1 MQERERND
9 NKNMVHTHCRV
20 DRDVMH
26 GLVEGAR
33 EREERQ
39 QEHGSHTLQGRQGCD
54 AWFSGRCKREREERQ
69 QEHGSHTLQG
79 RQGCD
84 AWFSGRCKRERN
96 ANKNMVH
103 THCRVDRDVMHGLVG
118 GARER
123 EE

>member
-39 QEHGSHTLQGRQGCD
+39 QEHGSHTLQSRQGLGLQDVCERLKT
-54 AWFSGRCKREREERQ
+54 GR
-69 QEHGSHTLQG
+69 H
-79 RQGCD
+79 
-84 AWFSGRCKRERN
+84 
-96 ANKNMVH
+96 
-103 THCRVDRDVMHGLVG
+103 
-118 GARER
+118 
-123 EE
+123 

>member
-1 MQERERND
+1 MQEGERND

-39 QEHGSHTLQGRQGCD
+39 QEHGSHTLQSRQGCD
-54 AWFSGRCKREREERQ
+54 VWLSGRCKRERGT
-69 QEHGSHTLQG
+69 QE
-79 RQGCD
+79 
-84 AWFSGRCKRERN
+84 RERN
-96 ANKNMVH
+96 NKNMVH
-103 THCRVDRDVMHGLVG
+103 THCRVDRDVMHGLVE
-118 GARER
+118 GARGR